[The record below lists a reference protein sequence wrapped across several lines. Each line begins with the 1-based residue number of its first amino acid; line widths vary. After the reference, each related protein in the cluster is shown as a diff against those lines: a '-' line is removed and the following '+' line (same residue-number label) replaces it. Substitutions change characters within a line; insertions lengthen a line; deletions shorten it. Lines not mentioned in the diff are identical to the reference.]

1 MKNCTAK
8 TDFIARLKTYQKIK
22 CPVAALLLS
31 VLSKNACA
39 DEISALT
46 GATNWINNT
55 LVSVA
60 LTVLGMQIMY
70 NLWQVNQGHKE
81 WREVAKPILITAMI
95 VAVPTLVMAL
105 RNVML

>member
-1 MKNCTAK
+1 MKAFK
-8 TDFIARLKTYQKIK
+8 KIK
-22 CPVAALLLS
+22 SCITGA
-31 VLSKNACA
+31 VLTVFSTSTFA

-46 GATNWINNT
+46 GATNWINKT

-81 WREVAKPILITAMI
+81 WREVAKPILITAII

-105 RNVML
+105 RAAMQ